1 VPRRTVCI
9 SNATGAEGETI
20 GPGGCAQRLGLRYVD
35 EEIIEQAAEEA
46 DLDPAFVASAERRKG
61 FDGPREDVLRV
72 PVTASPGTRARRV
85 AAAGDLDEQKAA
97 AVVADEDAA
106 RAAYLKRFYSVERE
120 APTHYDVVVNTDT
133 VPPEKAVELVVLGAS

>member
-1 VPRRTVCI
+1 M
-9 SNATGAEGETI
+9 
-20 GPGGCAQRLGLRYVD
+20 
-35 EEIIEQAAEEA
+35 
-46 DLDPAFVASAERRKG
+46 
-61 FDGPREDVLRV
+61 

-120 APTHYDVVVNTDT
+120 APTHYDVVVNTDALT
-133 VPPEKAVELVVLGAS
+133 PEQAAAVVVEAARA